1 MMTRMMTLTI
11 GGLVAVALATGL
23 TTGVLLTPPLRAH
36 PASPPT
42 PMSGQPLTHDE
53 MHRMIDAM
61 HGEGASE
68 RMHEAMPGSEEM
80 MDQCAAMMAM
90 MGHQQNQSMPD
101 MMQRMIGR

>member
-1 MMTRMMTLTI
+1 MQLTM

-53 MHRMIDAM
+53 MDHMMDAM

-68 RMHEAMPGSEEM
+68 RMRAAMGDADTL
-80 MDQCAAMMAM
+80 MDQCAAMMVM
-90 MGHQQNQSMPD
+90 MGPQ
-101 MMQRMIGR
+101 